1 MTDPIAPVRAAVA
14 GRYEIEREI
23 GQGAFATVY
32 LARDL
37 RHDRLV
43 AFKVLNADPASEHSE
58 LRFLREIRL
67 LAKLQHPNIV
77 PLIDSGHAETMLY
90 YVMPYVKG
98 ESLRER
104 IHRER
109 QLPLDAAIAIAHE
122 AADALAC
129 AHEQGIIHRD
139 IKPENILLSGGHS
152 MVADFGVARAID
164 LAGVRQLTRTG
175 VGTPGTPAYMSP
187 EQMLGDT
194 QIDQRTDIYSLGCV
208 LYEMLT
214 GKPPFLG
221 RNGLV
226 KRFTEPPPLPSAMRR
241 DLPPVLDTIVSKALS
256 RDPKDRYPTA
266 TDFARS
272 LSAASHTGVVQP
284 HISHAIEKRRLF
296 MTVGLTS
303 LLLLLAS
310 SSWYWYSHKL
320 PVTTPVVAESPPSL
334 AVLPF
339 ENLGNPDDAYF
350 ADGMTEEISS
360 RLGKLSGLKLIGRQ
374 SAKSYA
380 NTSKSAAQIGKELG
394 VTYLLTGTVRWDRS
408 RSGHNLVKISPVLQR
423 ASDGAQVWA
432 EPYEDEVTG
441 VFEIQG
447 KVAGRVAQALKIQ
460 LTQGQQKTL
469 ASRPTNNLEAYDY
482 YLRGKALGSATG
494 DPSEFSRAIV
504 NYQHAVALDSGFA
517 EAYAALG
524 TAHLLVYW
532 FRGDASS
539 RRLEMAKAAIDRAL
553 ALDPKLPAAQIA
565 LANYHYR
572 GKLDYPRAL
581 DAIRIAQQL
590 SANDPEAFHL
600 KALIERRQSQWN
612 DAIRDAT
619 RASELDPR
627 TTVYLVNLGFSQL
640 FTRRYEDAQ
649 NTAAR
654 IVAIEPEKW
663 LGYALLARATLLRAG
678 DVKQALGVLERARMH
693 VGAEQLGAGLMSP
706 DTRLIWPALLSPE
719 LTRDMQGVAKPAE
732 DAQRLD
738 NFTSNLVLAA
748 YLKDVS
754 AMRQSADSIIFYVPR
769 SLRRGFFD
777 SEMHAEL
784 SLAYAA
790 KGDKNKTLDE
800 GRRAMAILPLEADA
814 VRGGAN
820 LQLSAAAAVLVGA
833 NDQAFTLLQ
842 KLLSIPSQMSPALLR
857 VDPWFDPMRQDARF
871 KQLVSNR

>member
-1 MTDPIAPVRAAVA
+1 MTDPIGPIRAAVA

-43 AFKVLNADPASEHSE
+43 AFKVLNADPTSENSE
-58 LRFLREIRL
+58 LRFLREISL

-175 VGTPGTPAYMSP
+175 VGSPGTPAYMSP
-187 EQMLGDT
+187 EQMLGDA

-221 RNGLV
+221 KDGLV
-226 KRFTEPPPLPSAMRR
+226 KRFTEPPPLPSTMRR
-241 DLPPVLDTIVSKALS
+241 NLPPVLDTIVSKALS

-266 TDFARS
+266 TDFAQS

-284 HISHAIEKRRLF
+284 RISHATEKRRLLL
-296 MTVGLTS
+296 TVGLTS
-303 LLLLLAS
+303 LLLVLAS

-320 PVTTPVVAESPPSL
+320 PVATPVVADSPPSL

-339 ENLGNPDDAYF
+339 ENLGKPDDAYF

-360 RLGKLSGLKLIGRQ
+360 RLGTLSGLRLIGRQ

-380 NTSKSAAQIGKELG
+380 NTSKSAGQIGKELG

-408 RSGHNLVKISPVLQR
+408 QSGHNLVKVSPVLQR

-432 EPYEDEVTG
+432 EPYQDEVTG

-460 LTQGQQKTL
+460 LTQDQRKSL

-482 YLRGKALGSATG
+482 YLRGKALESGTG
-494 DPSEFSRAIV
+494 NPLEFARAIG
-504 NYQHAVALDSGFA
+504 NYQRAVALDSGYA
-517 EAYAALG
+517 EAYASLG
-524 TAHLLVYW
+524 SAHVMVYW
-532 FRGDASS
+532 FRGDPSS

-553 ALDPKLPAAQIA
+553 ALDPKLAAAQIA
-565 LANYHYR
+565 LANYYYH

-581 DAIRIAQQL
+581 DAIRTAQQL
-590 SANDPEAFHL
+590 SASDPEAIHL
-600 KALIERRQSQWN
+600 KSLVERRQNRWN
-612 DAIRDAT
+612 DAVRDET

-627 TTVYLVNLGFSQL
+627 NTSFLVNLGYSEM

-649 NTAAR
+649 NTGTR
-654 IVAIEPEKW
+654 MVAIEPEKW
-663 LGYALLARATLLRAG
+663 LGYALLARATMLRSG
-678 DVKQALGVLERARMH
+678 DVRQTLAVLEQARMH
-693 VGAEQLGAGLMSP
+693 VGVEQLGAGLISP
-706 DTRLIWPALLSPE
+706 DTRLIWPAVLNPE
-719 LTRDMQGVAKPAE
+719 LARDMDGMPKPAE
-732 DAQRLD
+732 GAQRLD
-738 NFTSNLVLAA
+738 YFTGKLLLAV
-748 YLKDVS
+748 YRNNGS
-754 AMRQSADSIIFYVPR
+754 AMRQFADSIILYAPQ
-769 SLRRGFFD
+769 SLRGKFFD

-784 SLAYAA
+784 SLAHAA
-790 KGDKNKTLDE
+790 KGEKGKTLE
-800 GRRAMAILPLEADA
+800 EARQAMAVLPLEADA

-833 NDQAFTLLQ
+833 NDQALTLLQ
-842 KLLSIPSQMSPALLR
+842 ELLTIPSLVSPALLR
-857 VDPWFDPMRQDARF
+857 VDPWFDPIRQDARF
-871 KQLVSNR
+871 KQLVSGR

>member
-1 MTDPIAPVRAAVA
+1 MTDPIGPIRAAVA

-43 AFKVLNADPASEHSE
+43 AFKVLNADPTSENSE

-67 LAKLQHPNIV
+67 LAKLQHPNIL
-77 PLIDSGHAETMLY
+77 PLIDSGHAQAMLY

-122 AADALAC
+122 TADALAC

-139 IKPENILLSGGHS
+139 IKPENILLSGGHP
-152 MVADFGVARAID
+152 MIADFGVARAID

-187 EQMLGDT
+187 EQMLGDSE
-194 QIDQRTDIYSLGCV
+194 IDQRTDIYSLGCV
-208 LYEMLT
+208 LYEMLS

-221 RNGLV
+221 KDGFI
-226 KRFTEPPPLPSAMRR
+226 KRFTDPPPLPSTVRR
-241 DLPPVLDTIVSKALS
+241 NLPPALDTIVTKALS

-266 TDFARS
+266 ADFAQS
-272 LSAASHTGVVQP
+272 LSAASHIGAVQSRP
-284 HISHAIEKRRLF
+284 SHKSVRRGLF
-296 MTVGLTS
+296 TTVGLP
-303 LLLLLAS
+303 LVVLVLAS
-310 SSWYWYSHKL
+310 SSWYWYDHK
-320 PVTTPVVAESPPSL
+320 TSAIAAAVADGPASL

-339 ENLGNPDDAYF
+339 ENLGKPDDAYF

-360 RLGKLSGLKLIGRQ
+360 RLGTLSGLKLIGRQ

-394 VTYLLTGTVRWDRS
+394 VAYLLTGTVRWDRS
-408 RSGHNLVKISPVLQR
+408 RSGHNLVKVSPVLQR

-432 EPYEDEVTG
+432 EPYQDEVTG

-460 LTQGQQKTL
+460 LSQDQQKSL
-469 ASRPTNNLEAYDY
+469 ASRPTNSLEAYDY
-482 YLRGKALGSATG
+482 YLRGKALESGTG
-494 DPSEFSRAIV
+494 NPLEFSRAIG
-504 NYQHAVALDSGFA
+504 NYQRAVALDSGYA
-517 EAYAALG
+517 EAYASLG
-524 TAHLLVYW
+524 SAHVMVYW
-532 FRGDASS
+532 FRGDPSS

-553 ALDPKLPAAQIA
+553 ALDPKLAAAQIA
-565 LANYHYR
+565 LANYYYH

-590 SANDPEAFHL
+590 SANDPEAIHL
-600 KALIERRQSQWN
+600 KSLVERRQNRWN
-612 DAIRDAT
+612 DAIRDET

-627 TTVYLVNLGFSQL
+627 NTSFLVNLGYSEM

-649 NTAAR
+649 NTGAR
-654 IVAIEPEKW
+654 VIAIEPEKW
-663 LGYALLARATLLRAG
+663 LGYALLARAAMLRSG
-678 DVKQALGVLERARMH
+678 DVRQTLAVLEQARMH
-693 VGAEQLGAGLMSP
+693 VGVEQLGAGLISP
-706 DTRLIWPALLSPE
+706 DTRLIWPAVLNTE
-719 LTRDMQGVAKPAE
+719 LARDMDGVPKPAE

-738 NFTSNLVLAA
+738 YFTDKLLLAV
-748 YLKDVS
+748 YRKNVS
-754 AMRQSADSIIFYVPR
+754 AMRQFADSIILYAPR
-769 SLRRGFFD
+769 SLHGKFFD

-790 KGDKNKTLDE
+790 KGDKGKTLDE
-800 GRRAMAILPLEADA
+800 GRRAMAIVPLEADA
-814 VRGGAN
+814 VRGVAN

-833 NDQAFTLLQ
+833 NDQALTLLQ
-842 KLLSIPSQMSPALLR
+842 ELLTIPSLVSPALLR
-857 VDPWFDPMRQDARF
+857 VDPWFDPLRQDPRL
-871 KQLVSNR
+871 KQLVSSP